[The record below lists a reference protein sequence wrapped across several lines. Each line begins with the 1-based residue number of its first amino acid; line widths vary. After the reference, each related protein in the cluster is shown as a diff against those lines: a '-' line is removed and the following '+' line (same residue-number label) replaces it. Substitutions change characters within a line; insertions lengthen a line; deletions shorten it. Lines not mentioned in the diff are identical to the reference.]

1 MKPRVLFALMGIVTL
16 PVTAA
21 ELSPYA
27 TKAGQWEMTTRH
39 NGQAL
44 PVIRT
49 CVDEETAAK
58 AERNLA
64 SSDVPSECKVISQ
77 KATRATMHFEYACE
91 EDGKTVRLRG
101 QGRRVSDDAFESRVE
116 TLEGNQVVAITE
128 VSGRWLG
135 QCPAQGKN
143 TVDIPGMGQMDMDQ
157 LKRMAEEWGAGAE
170 R

>member
-1 MKPRVLFALMGIVTL
+1 
-16 PVTAA
+16 
-21 ELSPYA
+21 
-27 TKAGQWEMTTRH
+27 
-39 NGQAL
+39 
-44 PVIRT
+44 
-49 CVDEETAAK
+49 
-58 AERNLA
+58 
-64 SSDVPSECKVISQ
+64 
-77 KATRATMHFEYACE
+77 MHFEYACE

-116 TLEGNQVVAITE
+116 TLEGNQVVATTE